1 MNFVGSCGKPN
12 LNFDPDSGAI
22 ASLSHIIGD
31 EPLKYKIHI
40 LVGLNHIS
48 VFKMRCFR
56 TNSLLGVVHILRNHG
71 WGGGSSQMITVLH
84 RGGPANDYGIT

>member
-1 MNFVGSCGKPN
+1 MYVCTQWKYDIPKEVLGEYIRVMNFVGSCGKPN

-31 EPLKYKIHI
+31 EPSKYKIHI

-56 TNSLLGVVHILRNHG
+56 TR
-71 WGGGSSQMITVLH
+71 SSELH
-84 RGGPANDYGIT
+84 WPLHSYL

>member
-1 MNFVGSCGKPN
+1 MYVCTQWKYDIPKEVLGEYIRVMNFVGSCGKPN

-48 VFKMRCFR
+48 VFKMRCF
-56 TNSLLGVVHILRNHG
+56 
-71 WGGGSSQMITVLH
+71 
-84 RGGPANDYGIT
+84 